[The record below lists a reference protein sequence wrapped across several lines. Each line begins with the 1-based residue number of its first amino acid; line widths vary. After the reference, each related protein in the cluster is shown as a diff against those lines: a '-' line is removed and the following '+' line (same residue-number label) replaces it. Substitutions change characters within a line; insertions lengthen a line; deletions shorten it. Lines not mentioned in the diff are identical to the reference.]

1 MRLSQQNTANQIQ
14 TAKGSFLF
22 GNTFEIL
29 KNPVA
34 FLSKLAKN
42 YGPVVTVRLGG
53 IKYYVLQHPD
63 YVRHVWLE
71 NYKQYR
77 KPGATKLLRMFLG
90 EGLSTSNGELW
101 LRQRRLMQPAFHSKK
116 LQYFTDIIN
125 EEVTAFING
134 LNEIPDNTKIDVT
147 HQFLKLTIRIISR
160 SMFNI
165 HFDEEIDLMV
175 NKLDELASYAAT
187 WMKSPVKIPTSW
199 PTPANKLFKKNC
211 EIFDAIIYKIID
223 RRRDEMASGR
233 SSVNSDLLDMLLNF
247 YDEETKT
254 TINEKLLRDEVV
266 TIFMAGHETT
276 AQTLSWMFY
285 HLAKDKE
292 INEKIKAES
301 KIVSDSKPLL
311 FEDFA
316 KLGYSRQVIQETLRL
331 YPPIWAVVRKP
342 IKDDIING
350 LHLQSGSNVLLNIY
364 GLHHHPNY
372 WEQPENFYPEH
383 FSAAKEKSRPAFV
396 YVPFGGGPRLCLG
409 HNFAMLVMQSVL
421 CRIVQAFEFVV
432 PEDYIPAVEPNI
444 TLRAKQGIQLIIKKI
459 PTYNNTRIVNE
470 EKNKYEES
478 NTSSL

>member
-1 MRLSQQNTANQIQ
+1 MALPKQNTFKQFQ
-14 TAKGSFLF
+14 KAKGSFLF

-53 IKYYVLQHPD
+53 RKYYVLQHPD
-63 YVRHVWLE
+63 YARHVWLE

-101 LRQRRLMQPAFHSKK
+101 LRQRRLMQPAFHSQKM
-116 LQYFTDIIN
+116 QYFTDIIN
-125 EEVTAFING
+125 EEVTVFINR
-134 LNEIPDNTKIDVT
+134 LNEIPDNSKIDLT
-147 HQFLKLTIRIISR
+147 HEFLKLTIRIISR
-160 SMFNI
+160 SMFTM

-175 NKLDELASYAAT
+175 SKLDELASYAAS
-187 WMKSPVKIPTSW
+187 WMKSPVKIPTNW
-199 PTPANKLFKKNC
+199 PTSANKVFKKNR
-211 EIFDAIIYKIID
+211 EAFDSIIYKIID
-223 RRRDEMASGR
+223 RRRNEIASGR
-233 SSVNSDLLDMLLNF
+233 SSGNSDLLDMLLN
-247 YDEETKT
+247 YCDEETKT
-254 TINEKLLRDEVV
+254 PINEKLLRDEVT

-285 HLAKDKE
+285 HLAKDKK
-292 INEKIKAES
+292 INEKVKAES
-301 KIVSDSKPLL
+301 SFISDSKPFQ
-311 FEDFA
+311 FEDIA
-316 KLGYSRQVIQETLRL
+316 KLVYTRQVIQETLRL
-331 YPPIWAVVRKP
+331 YPPIWAVLRKP

-350 LHLQSGSNVLLNIY
+350 LHLQSGANVLLNIY
-364 GLHHHPNY
+364 GLHHHPGY
-372 WEQPENFYPEH
+372 WEQPENFYPDH
-383 FSAAKEKSRPAFV
+383 FSAAKEKLRPAFV

-409 HNFAMLVMQSVL
+409 HNFAMLVMQIAL
-421 CRIVQAFEFVV
+421 CRIVQAFEFSV
-432 PEDYIPAVEPNI
+432 PEDYIPVVEPNI

-459 PTYNNTRIVNE
+459 KTGNDIRIVNT